1 MKNVTE
7 PNGSNVTSI
16 SKVLANR
23 ENAKKSTGPKSLF
36 GKSRVSGNALKH
48 GLHSS
53 KHVIPTESV
62 QEYEKYRDSMFK
74 SLDPKNAIQEEHSAQ
89 IIATGWK
96 IRRFYSVETGLYT
109 HEMKSSIAHQDHD
122 EHNQDKTFL
131 DVRNAELERS
141 VKDCENANEV
151 QAAAFKAD
159 CYLEN
164 SFIKLSTIEQ
174 RLFAR
179 YHRLLETYE
188 QLKSQS

>member
-1 MKNVTE
+1 
-7 PNGSNVTSI
+7 
-16 SKVLANR
+16 
-23 ENAKKSTGPKSLF
+23 
-36 GKSRVSGNALKH
+36 
-48 GLHSS
+48 
-53 KHVIPTESV
+53 
-62 QEYEKYRDSMFK
+62 
-74 SLDPKNAIQEEHSAQ
+74 
-89 IIATGWK
+89 
-96 IRRFYSVETGLYT
+96 
-109 HEMKSSIAHQDHD
+109 MKSSIAHEDHD

-131 DVRNAELERS
+131 DVCNAELERS
-141 VKDCENANEV
+141 VKNCENANEV